1 MPFIDRLDGRII
13 SEFNRSQYEGQEF
26 IEADDPE
33 FLEFLNPP
41 VDRLSVLESLIKQG
55 QAAMAADPLPL
66 DIQKEIYDLKVF
78 IDNYYRWNA
87 TTLIVAGIQSFVI
100 PPERQDVT
108 SEQRAQVEALKA
120 QMLGVFG
127 A

>member
-13 SEFNRSQYEGQEF
+13 SEYNRSQHDGQEF
-26 IEADDPE
+26 IAPDDPE
-33 FLEFLNPP
+33 FLVFLNPP
-41 VDRLSVLESLIKQG
+41 ADRLDVLEALIKQG
-55 QAAMAADPLPL
+55 QAAMASAPLPL

-87 TTLIVAGIQSFVI
+87 ITLIVAAIESFAI
-100 PPERQDVT
+100 PQERQDVT
-108 SEQRAQVEALKA
+108 NEQRAQVEALKT
-120 QMLGVFG
+120 QMLAVFG